1 MQMHYMHYDEI
12 NKAYAR
18 ISSNRINKRQNEF
31 NFLNSYFTN
40 FLTLCERLY
49 FIS

>member
-1 MQMHYMHYDEI
+1 MQMHYMHCDGI

-31 NFLNSYFTN
+31 NFLNSYFTIFFN
-40 FLTLCERLY
+40 L
-49 FIS
+49 I